1 MSGDPEPHE
10 SKAPSQDGI
19 EQPQQRH
26 RRRSNG
32 KDQLDMPVRFS
43 EDALAVLFTAE
54 HAETLVYV
62 HEWGM
67 WLRWEDGRWR
77 EDHAV
82 RVFDAARVIC
92 RREGNAAASSIPKT
106 GKMIAATINK
116 AAAIAAI
123 ERLARHHDKHVRAG
137 GVFDGDPMKLNTP
150 FNSLDLSDTITPE
163 RPHRSR
169 DYMTRTT
176 TVTAAEVANC
186 PAWVSFINR
195 IMDQDLEM
203 VRYLQRVCGY
213 MLTGSVKEHALFF
226 GHGLG
231 GNGKTTFTN
240 VLLGILG
247 TGPSGYSAAAPIS
260 TFTASRTEQHPT
272 DLAMLRGVRC
282 VIAQET
288 EEGRS
293 WAISKIKMMTGGDLI
308 SARLMRQD
316 FFTYQPQ
323 FKLFIAGNH
332 KPMLRSVDEATR
344 RRLHLIPFTVTIPRE
359 ERDPKLSE
367 KLQAE
372 YPGILRWMV
381 EGCVAWQVGGLNPP
395 PTVIAATEAYLV
407 NEDSVAA
414 WIGECCWVD
423 KGHYDTLVN
432 LFASWK
438 SWAEANG
445 ERVGQRKELAKALD
459 GRPELTR
466 RENRDGRAG
475 WDGLAVIPPALPSWL
490 PP

>member
-32 KDQLDMPVRFS
+32 KDQLDMPVQFS

-123 ERLARHHDKHVRAG
+123 EQLRTPPRQACARRRRLRWRPDEAEHAVQQPRSVRHHHAGAAASKPGLHDPNNNGHRGGGRQFARHGSASS
-137 GVFDGDPMKLNTP
+137 TA
-150 FNSLDLSDTITPE
+150 SW
-163 RPHRSR
+163 
-169 DYMTRTT
+169 TRI
-176 TVTAAEVANC
+176 
-186 PAWVSFINR
+186 WRWS
-195 IMDQDLEM
+195 
-203 VRYLQRVCGY
+203 RYLQRVCGY

-272 DLAMLRGVRC
+272 DLAMLPACAASSHRKPKKAGP
-282 VIAQET
+282 
-288 EEGRS
+288 GRS
-293 WAISKIKMMTGGDLI
+293 
-308 SARLMRQD
+308 R
-316 FFTYQPQ
+316 
-323 FKLFIAGNH
+323 
-332 KPMLRSVDEATR
+332 RSR
-344 RRLHLIPFTVTIPRE
+344 
-359 ERDPKLSE
+359 
-367 KLQAE
+367 
-372 YPGILRWMV
+372 
-381 EGCVAWQVGGLNPP
+381 
-395 PTVIAATEAYLV
+395 
-407 NEDSVAA
+407 
-414 WIGECCWVD
+414 
-423 KGHYDTLVN
+423 
-432 LFASWK
+432 
-438 SWAEANG
+438 
-445 ERVGQRKELAKALD
+445 
-459 GRPELTR
+459 
-466 RENRDGRAG
+466 
-475 WDGLAVIPPALPSWL
+475 
-490 PP
+490 